1 MLLIIRDN
9 AMVGKKISARNQ
21 TIPLLSI
28 SLFIFTPMIIVD
40 VKDFKLIYHRRQ
52 ASGTKYFQGSKQGIA
67 QKILLDKLVALHTFN
82 S

>member
-1 MLLIIRDN
+1 
-9 AMVGKKISARNQ
+9 
-21 TIPLLSI
+21 
-28 SLFIFTPMIIVD
+28 MIIVD

-82 S
+82 SWRKKVRSCQRADV